1 MIHHKKGNDMTYWK
15 RTKKIAATALFAGAA
30 FLQQAMAGEITVYSA
45 LEEEEI
51 NLFVEKAKEELPD
64 VKINVLRLST
74 GNLTARLIAEAGNP
88 QADVVLSLPVT
99 NIMNP
104 TIEAMFEPYAVKGV
118 DKVPAQFRDP
128 ENRWFS
134 LAGYVEVFCANTDR
148 LATLGLPVPKSWE
161 ELADPKYKGEVVM
174 PDPVSSGVGF
184 VNITALIYGLGEEKG
199 WDLIGRLT
207 KNIAQFTSSGSRPC
221 RMAQAGEF
229 AIGVSYEVP
238 AIQAVNEG
246 YPVETVLPGDWV
258 GFEISGIGLLKGAKN
273 PDDGKKFLDWM
284 LTPSPLGIYA
294 SLKPVTT
301 IPGTAQSEAAKEA
314 GFPADISS
322 RLSKMDFAAMARDRE
337 QILARWSETTGR

>member
-1 MIHHKKGNDMTYWK
+1 MEIWN
-15 RTKKIAATALFAGAA
+15 RTKTFAVATFLAGAA
-30 FLQQAMAGEITVYSA
+30 FLHQAAAGEITVYSA

-51 NLFVEKAKEELPD
+51 NQFVDKAKKEIPNI
-64 VKINVLRLST
+64 KINVLRLST
-74 GNLTARLIAEAGNP
+74 GNLTARLIAEADNP

-104 TIEAMFEPYAVKGV
+104 AIEKMFDPYAAKGI
-118 DKVPAQFRDP
+118 DRIPAQFRDP
-128 ENRWFS
+128 DNRWFS

-148 LATLGLPVPKSWE
+148 LKTLGLPVPKSWE

-174 PDPVSSGVGF
+174 PDPISSGVGF
-184 VNITALIYGLGEEKG
+184 VNITTLIYGLGEEKG
-199 WDLIGRLT
+199 WDLISRLT
-207 KNIAQFTSSGSRPC
+207 KNMAQFTSSGSRPC

-229 AIGVSYEVP
+229 AVGVSYEVP
-238 AIQAVNEG
+238 AIQAINEG
-246 YPVETVLPGDWV
+246 YPVEIVLPSDWV

-273 PDDGKKFLDWM
+273 PGDGKKFLDWM

-301 IPGTAQSEAAKEA
+301 IPGTAQSEAAQKA
-314 GFPADISS
+314 GFPADIAN

-337 QILARWSETTGR
+337 QVLARWSKVTGR

>member
-1 MIHHKKGNDMTYWK
+1 MTLWK
-15 RTKKIAATALFAGAA
+15 STKTFTLAALLTGAA
-30 FLQQAMAGEITVYSA
+30 FLHQAAAGEITVYSA

-51 NLFVEKAKEELPD
+51 NLFVEKAKEEIPD
-64 VKINVLRLST
+64 IKINVLRLST

-88 QADVVLSLPVT
+88 QADVILSLPVT

-104 TIEAMFEPYAVKGV
+104 TIEAMFEPYAANGV
-118 DKVPAQFRDP
+118 DRIPEQFRDP
-128 ENRWFS
+128 DGRWFS

-148 LATLGLPVPKSWE
+148 LSSLGLPVPKSWE

-174 PDPVSSGVGF
+174 PDPVSSGVGY
-184 VNITALIYGLGEEKG
+184 VNITTLIYGLGQDKG
-199 WDLIGRLT
+199 WDLIERLT
-207 KNIAQFTSSGSRPC
+207 KNMAQYTSSGSRPC

-238 AIQAVNEG
+238 AIQAINEG
-246 YPVETVLPGDWV
+246 YPVETVLPSDFA

-273 PDDGKKFLDWM
+273 PEDGKKFLDWM
-284 LTPSPLGIYA
+284 LTPSPLAIYA

-301 IPGTAQSEAAKEA
+301 IPGTAQSEAAEKA
-314 GFPADISS
+314 GFPADIAD

-337 QILARWSETTGR
+337 EILARWSKVTGR

>member
-1 MIHHKKGNDMTYWK
+1 MTFWNRAK
-15 RTKKIAATALFAGAA
+15 TFTAAALLAGTSFLHQAA
-30 FLQQAMAGEITVYSA
+30 AGEITVYSA

-51 NLFVEKAKEELPD
+51 NLFVEKAKAEIPD
-64 VKINVLRLST
+64 IKINVLRLST
-74 GNLTARLIAEAGNP
+74 GNLTARLIAEADNP
-88 QADVVLSLPVT
+88 QADIVLSLPVT

-104 TIEAMFEPYAVKGV
+104 AIEKMFEPYAAKGI
-118 DKVPAQFRDP
+118 DQVPAQFRDP

-184 VNITALIYGLGEEKG
+184 VNITTLIYGLGEEKG

-207 KNIAQFTSSGSRPC
+207 KNMAQYTSSGSRPC

-246 YPVETVLPGDWV
+246 YPMEIVLPSDWT
-258 GFEISGIGLLKGAKN
+258 GFEISGIGLMKGAKN

-284 LTPSPLGIYA
+284 LTPSPLAIYA

-301 IPGTAQSEAAKEA
+301 IAGTAQSDAAEKS
-314 GFPADISS
+314 GFPADIAT

-337 QILARWSETTGR
+337 QILAHWSKVTGR